1 MAKIAPTLQCA
12 NLLEMKK
19 DLDQLELGGIDYY
32 HVDVM
37 DGHFVPNLAFSIDF
51 IRALRKVTS
60 KPLDVHIMV
69 TDPEQYVDRLADCGA
84 DRLSVHAEATRT
96 PIRLL
101 RDIRKRGMKAGV
113 VLNPATGI
121 ETLQYLWND
130 LDFVLLMSVEPGFAG
145 QTFIPEVLHK
155 IAQVS
160 EIRKERSL
168 QFEIEVDGGI
178 SWANAR
184 ACVERGADVLI
195 AGALCIFDGTYP
207 LVEGCKRFRK
217 LIEGEV

>member
-1 MAKIAPTLQCA
+1 MPKIAPTLQCA

-19 DLDQLELGGIDYY
+19 DLEQLELAGVDYY

-51 IRALRKVTS
+51 IRALRKATE
-60 KPLDVHIMV
+60 KPLDVHLMV
-69 TDPEQYVDRLADCGA
+69 TDPEHYVDRMASCGV
-84 DRLSVHAEATRT
+84 DRLSVHVEATHT

-101 RDIRKRGMKAGV
+101 KEIRKRGMQAGA

-121 ETLQYLWND
+121 ETLQYLWKD

-145 QTFIPEVLHK
+145 QAFIPEVLDK
-155 IAQVS
+155 IAQVDGV
-160 EIRKERSL
+160 RKERSL
-168 QFEIEVDGGI
+168 QLEIEVDGGI
-178 SWANAR
+178 NWSNAR

-195 AGALCIFDGTYP
+195 AGALCIFDGTLP
-207 LVEGCKRFRK
+207 LLEGCRRFKRI
-217 LIEGEV
+217 IEGEV